1 MQRLEI
7 LQFLTAFFSLAA
19 FRMKGACH
27 FFPFAPVA
35 FIFLIPHLVT
45 DKFRLPATPL
55 EMMPS
60 GFAGL
65 LRQVLG
71 IRSEELDVLCDD
83 EEVRIE
89 PVAGNGFGVSY
100 Q

>member
-1 MQRLEI
+1 
-7 LQFLTAFFSLAA
+7 
-19 FRMKGACH
+19 
-27 FFPFAPVA
+27 
-35 FIFLIPHLVT
+35 
-45 DKFRLPATPL
+45 
-55 EMMPS
+55 MMPS
-60 GFAGL
+60 GFAGP